1 MTEEEKRVSHVAS
14 VTKYNANNVQQF
26 KMNLNLKTDTDIIN
40 RLETKKENKSGYIKD
55 LIRKDIA
62 LNP

>member
-1 MTEEEKRVSHVAS
+1 MTEEEKRASHVAS

-55 LIRKDIA
+55 LIRKDIE

>member
-1 MTEEEKRVSHVAS
+1 MTEEEKRASHVAS